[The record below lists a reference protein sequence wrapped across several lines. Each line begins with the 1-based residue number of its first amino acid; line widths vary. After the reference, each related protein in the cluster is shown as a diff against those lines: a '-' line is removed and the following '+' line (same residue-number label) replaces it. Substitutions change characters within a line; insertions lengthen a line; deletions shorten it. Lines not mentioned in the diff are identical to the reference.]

1 LQKTGTLQMNQITLT
16 QPNSTWQP
24 RQRLENWLKECGF
37 EANPFAS
44 KEADFEARDQSR
56 LVEYFVRDVWFD
68 QILGDYD
75 QPRSA
80 ILHAGRGSGKSAS
93 RLMLDYECRYGE
105 LAGKV
110 LVANYLNFDKALE
123 AWRQT
128 SPAQV
133 HRAHTEVVVE
143 IVSLALLDYLRENPD
158 KIEDLGYGGQ
168 QLLATLLAD
177 YTTAFEPFNL
187 ENYLRRTNA
196 RAEILNAGTF
206 SQAALDTG
214 LPALLEKAH
223 IKEERDWLLLIGR
236 GLTAKGTAP
245 RISLGLLENLAQ
257 LVYLAGL
264 SALYILVDRVDELP
278 ETAANPK
285 AGSQL
290 LQPLITDLRLMEL
303 PGMAFKFFLPTQVAE
318 NLFESPEMRSDR
330 ILTYRI
336 EWTGESLLSFLQK
349 RLLGY
354 SQDKISSLGAFSEI
368 GFANEVDR
376 MLSQMAAGSPRN
388 LLRLGELF
396 INIHCNNPDN
406 GGVLRR
412 VELEEAYRR
421 FISEAS
427 REQQLAVSTASII
440 TTALVPPRPSNIPRT
455 EEEDAPK
462 TGEKG
467 LRLSTRRRL
476 VWRDGQLL
484 PQVPVG
490 HEYRLLEYLY
500 QRAGEPVSKDE
511 LLRAVYGDEAVV
523 EIQDDRLAKLVQ
535 RLRDKIEPQGDD
547 KPGNGRRRTNPLYII
562 TVPTF
567 GFKLEN
573 RVWD

>member
-1 LQKTGTLQMNQITLT
+1 MNQIFFT
-16 QPNSTWQP
+16 QPNTTWQP

-80 ILHAGRGSGKSAS
+80 VLQAERGSGKSAS
-93 RLMLDYECRYGE
+93 RLMVDYECRYGQF
-105 LAGKV
+105 AGKV

-128 SPAQV
+128 SPALI
-133 HRAHTEVVVE
+133 HKAHTEVITE
-143 IVSLALLDYLRENPD
+143 IVSLALLDYLGENPE
-158 KIEDLGYGGQ
+158 KIDDLGYGGQ

-177 YTTAFEPFNL
+177 YTHAFEPFNL
-187 ENYLRRTNA
+187 ENLLRKTNA
-196 RAEILNAGTF
+196 RPDVLNAGTF
-206 SQAALDTG
+206 TQAALDTG
-214 LPALLEKAH
+214 LPALLEKAG
-223 IKEERDWLLLIGR
+223 IKEETAWLMLIGR
-236 GLTAKGTAP
+236 GIAAKGTAP
-245 RISLGLLENLAQ
+245 KISLNLLENLAH

-278 ETAANPK
+278 ETAANPQTGAK
-285 AGSQL
+285 L
-290 LQPLITDLRLMEL
+290 LHPLITDLRLMEL
-303 PGMAFKFFLPTQVAE
+303 PGVAFKFFLPNQVAE
-318 NLFESPEMRSDR
+318 NLFASPEMRPDR
-330 ILTYRI
+330 ILAYKI
-336 EWTGESLLSFLQK
+336 DWTSESLLNFLQK
-349 RLLGY
+349 RLLAY
-354 SQDKISSLGAFSEI
+354 SQDRTASLGAFSEV
-368 GFANEVDR
+368 GFAAEVDLLLSR
-376 MLSQMAAGSPRN
+376 MASGSPRN

-396 INIHCNNPDN
+396 INVHCSNPEN
-406 GGVLRR
+406 EAVLRR
-412 VELEEAYRR
+412 TELEEAFRR
-421 FISEAS
+421 FINEAT
-427 REQQLAVSTASII
+427 REQQLAISTASIV
-440 TTALVPPRPSNIPRT
+440 TTSLPSVMPIRPNNNHRT
-455 EEEDAPK
+455 EEDDVPK
-462 TGEKG
+462 AGEKG

-476 VWRDGQLL
+476 VWRDGELL
-484 PQVPVG
+484 PQIPVG

-511 LLRAVYGDEAVV
+511 LLKAVYGDEAVV

-535 RLRDKIEPQGDD
+535 RLRDKIEPKGDF
-547 KPGNGRRRTNPLYII
+547 KSGNGRRRTNPHFIV

-573 RVWD
+573 RVWEQ